1 MLVESARGEYTDFR
15 IPGMVVTSD
24 GTLLRYCECRKGQ
37 SDWASIDLKVA
48 RSTDGG
54 ETWETVL
61 WVMGE
66 ENTLNNPVM
75 IADGGR
81 VHFLYCKNYRE
92 LYYAVS
98 DDDGVT
104 FCDARRVCFEKSVDF
119 FFSVVAVGPGHG
131 IVHKGRLLVPIW
143 FACNREDPKAHRPSR
158 IATLYSEDGGN
169 SWRVGESIFPEVL
182 CNPSECALAVTGADE
197 VLISIRH
204 EGAEKRRGL
213 AISADGISSWR
224 DLRFPETLSDPV
236 CMGSMTHDG
245 KTVYHSNCDS
255 EAGRVN
261 LTVKCSEDEF
271 RTFRARTVSD
281 LGGYS
286 DLALRN
292 GKLCIL
298 YEKTVPSADGR
309 RWGPF
314 QLFFETPEL

>member
-1 MLVESARGEYTDFR
+1 MLVESAWGEYTDFR
-15 IPGMVVTSD
+15 IPGMVVTPE

-37 SDWASIDLKVA
+37 SDWASIDLKIS

-66 ENTLNNPVM
+66 GDTLNNPVM
-75 IADGGR
+75 IAGGER
-81 VHFLYCKNYRE
+81 VHFLYCKNYRG
-92 LYYAVS
+92 LYHAVS
-98 DDDGVT
+98 RDDGVT
-104 FCDARRVCFEKSVDF
+104 FCNARRVCFETSVDF
-119 FFSVVAVGPGHG
+119 DFTVVAVGPGHG

-158 IATLYSEDGGN
+158 IATLFSEDGGD
-169 SWRVGESIFPEVL
+169 SWQVGESIFPERL
-182 CNPSECALAVTGADE
+182 HNPSECALAVTAADE
-197 VLISIRH
+197 VMISIRH
-204 EGAEKRRGL
+204 EGAEKRRGV
-213 AISADGISSWR
+213 AISPDGISAWR

-245 KTVYHSNCDS
+245 ATVYHSNCDS
-255 EAGRVN
+255 EAGRVC

-286 DLALRN
+286 DVALRN
-292 GKLCIL
+292 GTLCIL
-298 YEKTVPSADGR
+298 YEKTVPATDRR
-309 RWGPF
+309 RWAPF
-314 QLFFETPEL
+314 ELFFEVLEP